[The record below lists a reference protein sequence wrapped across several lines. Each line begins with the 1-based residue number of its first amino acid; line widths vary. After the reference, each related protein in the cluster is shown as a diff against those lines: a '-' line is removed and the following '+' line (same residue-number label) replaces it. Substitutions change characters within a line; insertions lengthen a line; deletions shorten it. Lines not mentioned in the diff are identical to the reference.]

1 MNNIAYFEIQSSNPA
16 RDSQFYQAVFG
27 WQFKLDPNLP
37 IEYYRIETPSIMGGL
52 LKRPAQ
58 TPPMEYGTNAF
69 TCSIHVENFDEVA
82 EKILAQGGIVAMD
95 KFAIPGR
102 AWHGYFVD
110 LDHNVFGIFQ
120 ADENAA

>member
-1 MNNIAYFEIQSSNPA
+1 M
-16 RDSQFYQAVFG
+16 FG
-27 WQFKLDPNLP
+27 WQFKLDESLP

-69 TCSIHVENFDEVA
+69 TCSVQVENFDEVA
-82 EKILAQGGIVAMD
+82 AKILAQGKIVAMD

-102 AWHGYFVD
+102 LAWLLCRFRPQR
-110 LDHNVFGIFQ
+110 FGIFKSMKMQ
-120 ADENAA
+120 LKDFI

>member
-1 MNNIAYFEIQSSNPA
+1 
-16 RDSQFYQAVFG
+16 
-27 WQFKLDPNLP
+27 FKLDESLP

-58 TPPMEYGTNAF
+58 TPPMEYGPPAF
-69 TCSIHVENFDEVA
+69 PFSVPLAPFDAVA
-82 EKILAQGGIVAMD
+82 APLFAPGGIVAID
-95 KFAIPGR
+95 KFSIPGR

-120 ADENAA
+120 VDENAA

>member
-16 RDSQFYQAVFG
+16 RDAQFYQAVFG
-27 WQFKLDPNLP
+27 WQFKLDENLP

-69 TCSIHVENFDEVA
+69 TCSIQVEDFDKTVA
-82 EKILAQGGIVAMD
+82 KILAQGGIVAMD

-120 ADENAA
+120 VDENAA